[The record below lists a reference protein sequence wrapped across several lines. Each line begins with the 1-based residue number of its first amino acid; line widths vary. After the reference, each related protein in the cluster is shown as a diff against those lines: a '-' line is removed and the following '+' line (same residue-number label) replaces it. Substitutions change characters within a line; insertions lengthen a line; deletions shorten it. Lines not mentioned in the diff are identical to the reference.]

1 MIETLFYQPCV
12 VTTCDI
18 NRQHPELNK
27 AEVTSNKP
35 RSVCSYGTDDR
46 RIIVASPDWGPWGER
61 SRNILSL
68 DYYSCKSDNY
78 ATATANTMVVG
89 RLLSFLVKKVQPDIA
104 DTLKTFCI
112 GHSLGGHICGFAGKH
127 YR

>member
-1 MIETLFYQPCV
+1 MVLMSGGSSWLHLTGV
-12 VTTCDI
+12 
-18 NRQHPELNK
+18 H
-27 AEVTSNKP
+27 
-35 RSVCSYGTDDR
+35 G
-46 RIIVASPDWGPWGER
+46 GER